1 MITVYIREIDETEGY
16 MLGEFKP
23 GELQSLVKLF
33 QTYPTRTLD
42 DEGEFTVECKFLSAQ
57 FVNGPEGANF
67 EVVVAS
73 ES

>member
-1 MITVYIREIDETEGY
+1 MISVYVREVTQAEGY
-16 MLGEFKP
+16 LLGEFKP

-33 QTYPTRTLD
+33 QTYSTRTLD
-42 DEGEFTVECKFLSAQ
+42 DDGEFTVGCKFLSAQ